1 MKRASATVAVTF
13 GLSLLGLGLTYSG
26 HTQTGAPTSAPV
38 VSCEGPFAKDSTHQ
52 KLVEAFG
59 EQNVAYLPVD
69 VPGAT
74 TPWGRTI
81 IYPNDAVRRLAVN
94 WNDQAARA
102 RPFSF
107 TIVGTSEWRGP
118 KGVRIGM
125 TLEQLEETNGRP
137 FTITGYNGVDGM
149 TFFKDGALTSLPGG
163 CVVNAIL
170 RPTVQLPDDQ
180 LKGVSGDHQISSSDP
195 TIRAAKPKVVVV
207 DVRP

>member
-1 MKRASATVAVTF
+1 
-13 GLSLLGLGLTYSG
+13 
-26 HTQTGAPTSAPV
+26 
-38 VSCEGPFAKDSTHQ
+38 
-52 KLVEAFG
+52 
-59 EQNVAYLPVD
+59 
-69 VPGAT
+69 
-74 TPWGRTI
+74 
-81 IYPNDAVRRLAVN
+81 VRRLEVN
-94 WNDQAARA
+94 WNDQVARA

-125 TLEQLEETNGRP
+125 TLEQLEDTNGRP
-137 FTITGYNGVDGM
+137 FTITGYNGVDSM

-170 RPTVQLPDDQ
+170 RPSVQLPDDQ
-180 LKGVSGDHQISSSDP
+180 LKGVSGDRQISSSDP